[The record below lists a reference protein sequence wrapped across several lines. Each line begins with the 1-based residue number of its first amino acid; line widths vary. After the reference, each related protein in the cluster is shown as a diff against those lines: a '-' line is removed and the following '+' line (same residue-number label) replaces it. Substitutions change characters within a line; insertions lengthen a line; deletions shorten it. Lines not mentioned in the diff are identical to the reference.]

1 MLTPLSL
8 LIQGS
13 ALGVTA
19 GATPGTLQT
28 YLITETLS
36 GGWRRSLPLIFVPLL
51 SDTPVV
57 ILTTFILAQ
66 MPNIVLRIISFTGGI
81 FVWYLSWGLWNQWR
95 RNNPKIDT
103 ETPSTATAPPSNF
116 WKAVLM
122 NLLNPNPYI
131 FWTFVIGPLLISAIE
146 QSWWHALAFL
156 IGFYGVF
163 MATMIGFIIIFH
175 QTRRLGAG
183 VIRTIQLMSI
193 VILIIFGGILIK
205 EGFTG

>member
-36 GGWRRSLPLIFVPLL
+36 GGWRRSLPLIFVPLF

-57 ILTTFILAQ
+57 ILTTFFLAQ
-66 MPNIVLRIISFTGGI
+66 MPDSMLRIISFTGGI

-95 RNNPKIDT
+95 RNNTNTST
-103 ETPSTATAPPSNF
+103 EKTSTATAPTGSF
-116 WKAVLM
+116 WKAVFM

-156 IGFYGVF
+156 LGFYGVF
-163 MATMIGFIIIFH
+163 MATMIGFIILFH
-175 QTRRLGAG
+175 QTRRLGPG
-183 VIRTIQLMSI
+183 VIRAIQLMSI
-193 VILIIFGGILIK
+193 VILVIFGCVLIK